1 MRVLILSTPES
12 THFTTMV
19 PLAWALRGA
28 GHEVLV
34 AGQPDIVPA
43 AQSAG
48 LCTVTVGREY
58 HAQDLLTPPLPPDRR
73 PIEVTGPPTP
83 QYIAMGAKL
92 WALHARYLFPRYL
105 EVARQFRPDLVVSE
119 QLDYAALLVGG
130 TLRIPVV
137 SHRWGVDPLSP
148 LMWETAVD
156 TLQGT
161 CDRNGIEGGLPLPDV
176 VLDPAPPELL
186 YPGTP
191 EGTPIRHVPF
201 NGTGPVPAWLRR
213 PDDKP
218 RVIVSMGRQTI
229 ALGGIPLFRTL
240 IEAFARLPHVEGVFT
255 VQDAYLEALAPTP
268 ANVRLISPAPLSAFL
283 GSCAAIVHHGGANTL
298 MTATGAG
305 IPQLVLPQ
313 LVDQFAGGEM
323 LAATDAAFSLGTA
336 DEQNDPVTV
345 AETLST
351 LLHSGRHAKGAAK
364 LARSVAA
371 MPSPAA
377 VVRDLENLRCAS

>member
-43 AQSAG
+43 ARSAG
-48 LCTVTVGREY
+48 LSTVTVGRAF
-58 HAQDLLTPPLPPDRR
+58 HAKDLLSPPLPPDRR
-73 PIEVTGPPTP
+73 PIEVAGPTTP
-83 QYIAMGAKL
+83 KMIAIGSKV
-92 WALHARYLFPRYL
+92 WVLHARYLFPRYL
-105 EVARQFRPDLVVSE
+105 EVARRFRPDLVVSE
-119 QLDYAALLVGG
+119 QMDYAALLVGG
-130 TLRIPVV
+130 VLRIPVV

-148 LMWETAVD
+148 LMRETAVD
-156 TLQGT
+156 FLQGT

-191 EGTPIRHVPF
+191 AATPIRHVPF
-201 NGTGPVPAWLRR
+201 NGTGAVPAWLRR
-213 PDDKP
+213 PGDKP
-218 RVIVSMGRQTI
+218 RVVVSMGRQTI
-229 ALGGIPLFRTL
+229 ALGGIPLFRTV
-240 IEAFARLPHVEGVFT
+240 IEAFGRLPHLEGVFT
-255 VQDAYLEALAPTP
+255 VQDEYLDALGPTP
-268 ANVRLISPAPLSAFL
+268 ANVRLISPAPLSGFL
-283 GSCAAIVHHGGANTL
+283 GACAAIVHHGGANTL

-305 IPQLVLPQ
+305 LPQLVLPQ
-313 LVDQFAGGEM
+313 LADQFVGGEL
-323 LAATDAAFSLGTA
+323 LAATDAAISLGTA
-336 DEQNDPVTV
+336 DEQNDPATV
-345 AETLST
+345 VEALDHLLGAE
-351 LLHSGRHAKGAAK
+351 RHAKGAAE